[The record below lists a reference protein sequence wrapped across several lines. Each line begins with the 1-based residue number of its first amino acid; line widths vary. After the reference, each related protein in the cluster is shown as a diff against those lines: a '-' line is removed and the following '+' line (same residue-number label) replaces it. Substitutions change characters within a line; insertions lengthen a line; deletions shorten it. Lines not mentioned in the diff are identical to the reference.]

1 MGLADV
7 QPIQHFSGIY
17 LRLHWLGCLEIR
29 EETGSL
35 EAGGDRPGADGVSVF
50 YLQRVAVVGDRSGA
64 AGDAVV
70 PPRRVKAHL
79 RGLGVRSVS

>member
-1 MGLADV
+1 
-7 QPIQHFSGIY
+7 
-17 LRLHWLGCLEIR
+17 
-29 EETGSL
+29 
-35 EAGGDRPGADGVSVF
+35 
-50 YLQRVAVVGDRSGA
+50 VAVVGDRSGA